1 MKVDLNDYFYFV
13 HVVEKKGYTA
23 AARDLNMP
31 KSRLSRHVTQLEER
45 LGVRLLQRTSRNV
58 TVTDEGHGFY
68 QHARKLVDTMELAE
82 AAMESRMGLLSGKV
96 VLSCSTGV
104 AQFALIDIITE
115 FAKLYPQVLIEQ
127 RVSNTNVDLIAE
139 GIDMAIRG
147 HSSELPDSSLI
158 QRFITKV
165 EWSLYCSPSY
175 LEEIGKIESPYDLA
189 RCRVLKVGRSNGK
202 DAIPLQRKDGLR
214 THQNTNIV
222 MCSEDMS
229 TLKQA
234 TIEGLGVI
242 ALPDYVCKKPLQT
255 GHLVRILPEWIS
267 QSASLSLLM
276 PSRLGVP
283 AHTNALAEFIREK
296 LPLAVGVK

>member
-1 MKVDLNDYFYFV
+1 
-13 HVVEKKGYTA
+13 
-23 AARDLNMP
+23 MP

-58 TVTDEGHGFY
+58 TVTDEEYGFY
-68 QHARKLVDTMELAE
+68 QHARKLVDTMELVE

-234 TIEGLGVI
+234 TIVTGVI